1 MIRTIK
7 GQFISSFILIACLII
22 GAISLTTLI
31 LVNRHF
37 DRYIVERQED
47 RLAEIKH
54 SLEFSF
60 VNEAGNWD
68 LAEIEKIGESAL
80 DSGIDITVY
89 SNENERIWQTTKQS
103 MGHMRMNGKH
113 HKMMNQEN
121 QNTDLEYV
129 EKNVVLKDGKQAI
142 GQVQFGYYGPLTY
155 SDHDVDFISAM
166 RRSLILIAIFALT
179 FSLFFATWVARK
191 LSLPLIQVNRFTQAI
206 AKGHYNEKTPPKSST
221 KEVNELIISVQD
233 LSNQLEQQE
242 ELRNRLSSDISHE
255 IRTPLTT
262 LKGHIEA
269 MLDGVWE
276 PTPERLKSCYE
287 EVNRLSRLIGDIDKI
302 TALEAQQEVVRKSR
316 FDLYQ
321 LAQTVALTF
330 EPLIFQKGIQ
340 FELTGE
346 KTFIDADQDKIS
358 QIILNLLSNALKFT
372 ESGGKI
378 QVKVKIKEQFAVLI
392 VEDSGC
398 GIDSTDLEHIFDRF
412 YMADDSRK
420 QNNEGQGIGLAIVKS
435 IVKAH
440 DGTVSVSSTVNLGTR
455 FIIQLPL
462 ANTK

>member
-54 SLEFSF
+54 SLEYSF
-60 VNEAGNWD
+60 VNEAGTWD

-155 SDHDVDFISAM
+155 SDHDVAFISAM

-179 FSLFFATWVARK
+179 FS
-191 LSLPLIQVNRFTQAI
+191 
-206 AKGHYNEKTPPKSST
+206 
-221 KEVNELIISVQD
+221 
-233 LSNQLEQQE
+233 
-242 ELRNRLSSDISHE
+242 
-255 IRTPLTT
+255 
-262 LKGHIEA
+262 
-269 MLDGVWE
+269 
-276 PTPERLKSCYE
+276 
-287 EVNRLSRLIGDIDKI
+287 
-302 TALEAQQEVVRKSR
+302 
-316 FDLYQ
+316 
-321 LAQTVALTF
+321 
-330 EPLIFQKGIQ
+330 
-340 FELTGE
+340 
-346 KTFIDADQDKIS
+346 
-358 QIILNLLSNALKFT
+358 
-372 ESGGKI
+372 
-378 QVKVKIKEQFAVLI
+378 
-392 VEDSGC
+392 
-398 GIDSTDLEHIFDRF
+398 
-412 YMADDSRK
+412 
-420 QNNEGQGIGLAIVKS
+420 
-435 IVKAH
+435 
-440 DGTVSVSSTVNLGTR
+440 
-455 FIIQLPL
+455 
-462 ANTK
+462 